1 MKMNIGEE
9 WMKEKHIDCSL
20 NNCREADMKAELLEI
35 VRLAKLSGRWTQFF
49 DGIEWDHP
57 KLICWQRD
65 AQTVDDKLEQLIN
78 DFLDNYK

>member
-20 NNCREADMKAELLEI
+20 SNLRFADMKAELLEI

-49 DGIEWDHP
+49 DGIDWDHP

-78 DFLDNYK
+78 DFMDKHK